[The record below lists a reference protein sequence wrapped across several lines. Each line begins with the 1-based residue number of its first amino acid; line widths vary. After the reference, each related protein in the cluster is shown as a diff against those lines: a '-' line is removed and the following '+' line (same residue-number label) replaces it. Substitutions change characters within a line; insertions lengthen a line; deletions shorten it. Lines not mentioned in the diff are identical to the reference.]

1 MQKRAGILFL
11 SKSTGRVLM
20 ILDEGKWT
28 VPTFSRSGSLLEDS
42 LSLISSYYSGT
53 SKILPIELYISD
65 DKGFEYGT
73 YICLVEEEFLTTIV
87 PTICW
92 CDLNNL
98 PKNLHVGLKNTLT
111 SSIIKAKIETVL
123 ALNDA

>member
-1 MQKRAGILFL
+1 
-11 SKSTGRVLM
+11 M

-42 LSLISSYYSGT
+42 LSLISSYHSGT

-87 PTICW
+87 STICW
-92 CDLNNL
+92 CDLDNL
-98 PKNLHVGLKNTLT
+98 PRNLHVGLKNTLT